1 MNRAPAALHP
11 QVHAVGAT
19 RRLRALVAIG
29 YEPGVI
35 AAEVGAAERT
45 IWWVIIEPPRR
56 VPAVLDQRVRDV
68 YSKLSSRPLEGDPEG
83 DARQRSA
90 DRCRALATRYG
101 WRNPMRWQHIDADP
115 EPAPSR
121 KPSRDELAAKLEDLR
136 RDMDRHIAD
145 AVEAQIDSARSEA
158 QVNLEAQLEAARR
171 DLAAAQAQ
179 VAAAETAN
187 AEAKERHQSDIRGLE
202 RRCRTA
208 EAATRDAERRAAAA
222 AEDAAKA
229 LARAAR
235 EVAPESTPAATAT
248 PAANPAPTA
257 PDALGKRTEPSTER
271 HPLLGRT
278 VVGARGGRTV
288 RGRVVEVREQ
298 DGCMIVRRERS
309 SSAADVE
316 MLLGAWDITVEP
328 ERPGTVTR
336 ARTQRARGTATTQRR
351 GRPRVTAATTIGEAA

>member
-1 MNRAPAALHP
+1 MNTAPAAPQP
-11 QVHAVGAT
+11 QVHPVGAT

-68 YSKLSSRPLEGDPEG
+68 YSKFSSRPLDGDPDG

-101 WRNPMRWQHIDADP
+101 WRNPMRWQHIDTDP

-121 KPSRDELAAKLEDLR
+121 KPSRDELAGKLEDLR

-145 AVEAQIDSARSEA
+145 AVEAQIDSTRSEA
-158 QVNLEAQLEAARR
+158 QVNLEVQLEATRR

-179 VAAAETAN
+179 AAAAETAN
-187 AEAKERHQSDIRGLE
+187 AEANERHQIDIRDLE

-222 AEDAAKA
+222 AEEAVKA
-229 LARAAR
+229 LAHTAR
-235 EVAPESTPAATAT
+235 TAAPEEAPAATSAL
-248 PAANPAPTA
+248 AADPAPTA
-257 PDALGKRTEPSTER
+257 PDALVKRTEPSTE
-271 HPLLGRT
+271 HHALLGRT

-298 DGCMIVRRERS
+298 DGCMVVRRERS
-309 SSAADVE
+309 GSAANVE

-328 ERPGTVTR
+328 ERPGTAAR
-336 ARTQRARGTATTQRR
+336 ARTKRTRGTATTQRR
-351 GRPRVTAATTIGEAA
+351 GRPRATAATTIGEAA